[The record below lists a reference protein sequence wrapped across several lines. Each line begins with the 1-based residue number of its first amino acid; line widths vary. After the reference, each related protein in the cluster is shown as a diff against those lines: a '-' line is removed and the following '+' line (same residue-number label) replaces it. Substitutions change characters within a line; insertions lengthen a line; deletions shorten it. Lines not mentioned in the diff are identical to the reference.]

1 MKRIAVA
8 TLLVICGASLAPAF
22 AGSYGHGRGGN
33 HGRGDA
39 GPMPRVNDYE
49 PPRLPPAALF
59 YPAPEPVYFRR
70 AARDRDKS

>member
-22 AGSYGHGRGGN
+22 AGSYGRGRGGT
-33 HGRGDA
+33 HGGGDP
-39 GPMPRVNDYE
+39 GPRRRVNASE